1 MSELKRPKSDRPS
14 SRDELNVNYQR
25 FNKRRRISLTSSQ
38 FNRKSS
44 STSQGCDKRS
54 QNDEPSTSSES
65 DPEPKVKS
73 VVVKVKKQW
82 TFILSRSDN
91 RNSIVKF
98 LIIHSKQFWKKHF
111 LLVVVSMRTHKFML
125 NSIAINNGQTKAVCN
140 VYWHHFM
147 SHAICPHVEIFI
159 SNLSSNSSRK
169 IDSLCANDWAS
180 ERSKFSFRFLI
191 EILLQIRF
199 DTNLKRIIVQIRLLL
214 WSEKWRETVFASRCD
229 SYKTFV
235 IKFQLC

>member
-1 MSELKRPKSDRPS
+1 MNIYFESFRQQKSYGTLANLFKLKTHFTRLR
-14 SRDELNVNYQR
+14 L
-25 FNKRRRISLTSSQ
+25 
-38 FNRKSS
+38 
-44 STSQGCDKRS
+44 
-54 QNDEPSTSSES
+54 
-65 DPEPKVKS
+65 
-73 VVVKVKKQW
+73 
-82 TFILSRSDN
+82 
-91 RNSIVKF
+91 KF